1 MIIREWRGRASRS
14 RAEAYPKHFRDNV
27 APKLRQVPGFLGAHL
42 CQRKLDDEIEF
53 LVITRWQSMEAIG
66 AFAGADVE
74 KAIVEP
80 GAVAALVTYDAV
92 VRHYEAI
99 EEVLAQE

>member
-1 MIIREWRGRASRS
+1 MIIREWSGRARRS
-14 RAEAYPKHFRDNV
+14 KGEAYPKHFRDNV
-27 APKLRQVPGFLGAHL
+27 ASRLRKVSGFLGAHL
-42 CQRKLDDEIEF
+42 CHRKLDDEIEF
-53 LVITRWQSMEAIG
+53 LLITRWQSMEAIR
-66 AFAGADVE
+66 AFAGADAE

-99 EEVLAQE
+99 QEVLAPE